1 MGTRVNGIKN
11 NLSYIIVWLRVTF
24 HWSETIHQ
32 ITTYL
37 GSTRP
42 LPDGL
47 TCFMDPW
54 QALAARETTAAM
66 ETMISSSTGWMLGDS
81 GRLCRW
87 HSSPPKKRSDH
98 KVFLLEWKWE
108 NLHHWSSSRSYRVLV
123 TTHGQLSQDS
133 HFWGKVKLQNPIMT
147 GNDPRIL
154 FKRPWRSAETEE
166 KPEMDNCFYKAF
178 TELQEL
184 IFSPLP
190 STCL

>member
-87 HSSPPKKRSDH
+87 HSPPPQKSVLITRFFFWNENGKIFTTDHHLDPTGYWSPHMASYHRTVIFGGRSNS
-98 KVFLLEWKWE
+98 K
-108 NLHHWSSSRSYRVLV
+108 
-123 TTHGQLSQDS
+123 TQ
-133 HFWGKVKLQNPIMT
+133 
-147 GNDPRIL
+147 
-154 FKRPWRSAETEE
+154 
-166 KPEMDNCFYKAF
+166 
-178 TELQEL
+178 
-184 IFSPLP
+184 
-190 STCL
+190 

>member
-11 NLSYIIVWLRVTF
+11 NLSYVIVWLRVTF

-32 ITTYL
+32 VTTYL

-42 LPDGL
+42 LPGSL

-54 QALAARETTAAM
+54 QPGKQWFPLQLDGCWGTVGGCAGGT
-66 ETMISSSTGWMLGDS
+66 
-81 GRLCRW
+81 
-87 HSSPPKKRSDH
+87 SPPK
-98 KVFLLEWKWE
+98 
-108 NLHHWSSSRSYRVLV
+108 RVLI
-123 TTHGQLSQDS
+123 TRFFFWNENWKIFTIS
-133 HFWGKVKLQNPIMT
+133 HHLDPTGYWSPHMASYHRTVIFGGKVKLQNPIMT
-147 GNDPRIL
+147 GNDPHIL

-184 IFSPLP
+184 IFFPLL